1 MIKLNAFPAAELEQD
16 DELFVTIAL
25 ELHSTSVSSDQDRI
39 QLNNLLD
46 DAKKRIKD
54 ECDKDLAKKLVA
66 QIDEAKKHDIEL
78 VTYRGGL
85 ALYITQDEIYYY
97 HLGIPVAN
105 LLNVSKAPNL
115 TPLIENYQFTNQY
128 FLLLLNREDI
138 RLFEGDATS
147 VKEVELV
154 GNDAPNTLEAALGTE
169 RTGDSSASGAGGG
182 SGGESALHGHT
193 ETSKEKDIDRENY
206 FRIVDKY
213 INEHY
218 TSERDLP
225 LILYALPENQ
235 AVFRK
240 LSKNNHLIEDG
251 IEESGAN
258 VNFKVVQEKALAKN
272 VEIVIKQKEKL
283 FNRFRETSLKFRVDN
298 QLNDLAMSA
307 TEGRIEELLVNKDYH
322 QRGIITPEG
331 EFEDVDHD
339 FVKRLITRVIST
351 KGKVFVVNS
360 DDMPVGINLS
370 ARLRY

>member
-39 QLNNLLD
+39 QLNNLFD

>member
-1 MIKLNAFPAAELEQD
+1 MIKLSAFPAPELGND
-16 DELFVTIAL
+16 DELFVTVAL

-54 ECDKDLAKKLVA
+54 ECDKDLGKKLLA
-66 QIDEAKKHDIEL
+66 QVDEAKKHDIEL

-85 ALYITQDEIYYY
+85 ALYITQDNIFYY
-97 HLGIPVAN
+97 HLGIPVTN
-105 LLNVSKAPNL
+105 LLNVSNGPNL

-128 FLLLLNREDI
+128 FVLVLNRDDV
-138 RLFEGDATS
+138 RLFEGDSTS
-147 VKEVELV
+147 VKELELE
-154 GNDAPNTLEAALGTE
+154 GEDAPKTLEAALGTE
-169 RTGDSSASGAGGG
+169 KTGDSSASGAGGG
-182 SGGESALHGHT
+182 GGGESALHGHT
-193 ETSKEKDIDRENY
+193 ETSREKEIDRDNY
-206 FRIVDKY
+206 FRIVDRY
-213 INEHY
+213 IQEHY

-240 LSKNNHLIEDG
+240 LSKNNHLLEDG

-258 VNFKVVQEKALAKN
+258 VSFNTVQEKALAKN
-272 VEIVIKQKEKL
+272 VEIVKQQQEKM
-283 FNRFRETSLKFRVDN
+283 FNRFRETSMKFRIDN

-307 TEGRIEELLVNKDYH
+307 TEGRIEELLVNKGYR

-339 FVKRLITRVIST
+339 FVKRLITRVVAT
-351 KGKVFVVNS
+351 KGKVFIVNQ

>member
-66 QIDEAKKHDIEL
+66 QVDEAKKHDIEL

-154 GNDAPNTLEAALGTE
+154 GSDVPNTLEAALGTE
-169 RTGDSSASGAGGG
+169 KTGDSSVSGAGG
-182 SGGESALHGHT
+182 GGESALHGHT

-213 INEHY
+213 INDHY

-258 VNFKVVQEKALAKN
+258 VNFKVVQEKALEKN

-283 FNRFRETSLKFRVDN
+283 FNRFRETSLKYRVDN

>member
-240 LSKNNHLIEDG
+240 LSKNNHLIEDE

-331 EFEDVDHD
+331 EFEDADHD

>member
-1 MIKLNAFPAAELEQD
+1 MIKLSAFPTPELEKD
-16 DELFVTIAL
+16 DELFVTVAL

-54 ECDKDLAKKLVA
+54 ECEKDLAKKLTA
-66 QIDEAKKHDIEL
+66 QIDEAKKHDVEL

-85 ALYITQDEIYYY
+85 ALYITKDDIYYY

-105 LLNVSKAPNL
+105 LLNVSNGPNL

-128 FLLLLNREDI
+128 FVLVLNRENI
-138 RLFEGDATS
+138 RLFEGDSTS
-147 VKEVELV
+147 VKEIKFE
-154 GNDAPNTLEAALGTE
+154 GEEAPQTLEIALGTE
-169 RTGDSSASGAGGG
+169 KTNDSSSGGAGGN
-182 SGGESALHGHT
+182 ESALHGNT

-206 FRIVDKY
+206 FRIVDRY
-213 INEHY
+213 IHEHY
-218 TSERDLP
+218 TAARDLP
-225 LILYALPENQ
+225 LILYALSDNQ

-240 LSKNNHLIEDG
+240 LSKSNYILEAS

-258 VNFKVVQEKALAKN
+258 VNFNTVQEKALAKN
-272 VEIVIKQKEKL
+272 IDIVKQQQETL
-283 FNRFRETSLKFRVDN
+283 FNRFRETSVKFRIDN

-307 TEGRIEELLVNKDYH
+307 TEGRIEELLVNKAYR

-331 EFEDVDHD
+331 EYEDVDHD
-339 FVKRLITRVIST
+339 FVKRLITRVVAT
-351 KGKVFVVNS
+351 KGKVFVV
-360 DDMPVGINLS
+360 DQDAMPVGINLS